1 MNNQSINFLVF
12 IIALILICYLMSRKY
27 YNENFNGKFVEAI
40 DIART
45 EPDDDLIP
53 LKKEEENRGWKRYY
67 RDNYMKGNV
76 EYPDNFKGTVIR
88 NYLDNVIFLKN

>member
-12 IIALILICYLMSRKY
+12 VIALILICYLISRKF
-27 YNENFNGKFVEAI
+27 NKENFKGKFVESI

-45 EPDDDLIP
+45 EPDEELIS
-53 LKKEEENRGWKRYY
+53 LKKEEENVGWKKYY

-76 EYPDNFKGTVIR
+76 EFPDNFKGTVIR
-88 NYLDNVIFLKN
+88 NYLDNFLFFKN